1 MRYLSVAELLN
12 VWANVFGEETIPGV
26 RDFGLLEAAVEKPRT
41 SFGGQEFYKDAV
53 EKGVVLC
60 EALIKNHPF
69 VDGNKRTGVVAMLLF
84 LDLNGYDVSEVP
96 DDLLYNIAMG
106 FAEGQLEREQAVS
119 ELRRFLKTAKKYT

>member
-1 MRYLSVAELLN
+1 MRYLSVAEALN
-12 VWANVFGEETIPGV
+12 VWANIFGEEAIPGV

-41 SFGGQEFYKDAV
+41 SFGGEEIYRDTV

-84 LDLNGYDVSEVP
+84 LNLNGYDTSYVP
-96 DDLLYNIAMG
+96 DDLLYDIATG
-106 FAEGQLEREQAVS
+106 FAEGYLKREQAVT
-119 ELRRFLKTAKKYT
+119 ELRRFLKTTRKYT